1 MDGYNKINL
10 SNDTQNDEQSLIS
23 PKKETTEYVL
33 YRRRWFVMVAQF
45 FLNWLQTISSV
56 CISALTKQISDAF
69 ETPQYEVNLAVS
81 CSAAVFLPAFIVS
94 TLLFNRFES
103 RTVLSIAATIMI
115 CGAWIRSVAQIN
127 DNFWWVVV
135 GQAVIASSGPM
146 VTSSISIIA
155 NNWFSDKERALA
167 TSIMS
172 LSNPFGSFMSFVI

>member
-1 MDGYNKINL
+1 M

-33 YRRRWFVMVAQF
+33 YRRRWFVMVAQV

-103 RTVLSIAATIMI
+103 RTVLSIAAAIMI
-115 CGAWIRSVAQIN
+115 CGAWVRS
-127 DNFWWVVV
+127 
-135 GQAVIASSGPM
+135 
-146 VTSSISIIA
+146 
-155 NNWFSDKERALA
+155 LA
-167 TSIMS
+167 
-172 LSNPFGSFMSFVI
+172 